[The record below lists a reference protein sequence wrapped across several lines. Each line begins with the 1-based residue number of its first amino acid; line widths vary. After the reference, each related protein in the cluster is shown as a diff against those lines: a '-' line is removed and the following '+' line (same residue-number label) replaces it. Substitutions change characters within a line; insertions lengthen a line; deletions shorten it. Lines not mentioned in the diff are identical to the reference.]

1 MTFMATPVISVRNL
15 KKTYTSYRKPAGF
28 WGSVKSLVHRET
40 IETDAVK
47 SMDFT
52 IQKGEFVGFLG
63 PNGAG
68 KTTTLKMLS
77 GILYPTSGEASV
89 LGFTPWERK
98 AAFQKRFAIVMGQK
112 SQLWWDLPAMESF
125 LLNKEIYEIED
136 KEFQKNLKELTFL
149 LQIEN
154 LLDVPVRKLS
164 LGERMKAELVASL
177 LHKPEVL
184 FLDEPTIGLD
194 VTSQLAIRD
203 FLRRYNEKA
212 KTTILLTSHYMEDV
226 QALCTRVIII
236 NKGEKVYDGA
246 LEDLVRKTSDHKVL
260 TVTFTAPVERGAL
273 ASFGTIAEHQAQR
286 VVLHVSRE
294 QSKHVAA
301 TLLTDLPVDDLLIDE
316 PDVEDVIRKVY
327 RETGKMA

>member
-1 MTFMATPVISVRNL
+1 MSAAVISVHNL

-28 WGSVKSLVHRET
+28 LGSLKSLVHRET
-40 IETDAVK
+40 METDAVK

-77 GILYPTSGEASV
+77 GILYPTSGEATV
-89 LGFTPWERK
+89 LGYTPWERK

-125 LLNKEIYEIED
+125 LLNKEIYEIGD
-136 KEFQKNLKELTFL
+136 AEFEKSLKELTSL
-149 LQIEN
+149 LQIEQ

-164 LGERMKAELVASL
+164 LGERMKAEVVASL

-226 QALCTRVIII
+226 EALCKRVIII

-246 LEDLVRKTSDHKVL
+246 LEELVRTTSDHKVL
-260 TVTFTAPVERGAL
+260 TLTFTAPVDQAVL
-273 ASFGTIAEHQAQR
+273 APFGTIIEHQPQR
-286 VVLHVSRE
+286 VVLHIPRD
-294 QSKHVAA
+294 QSKRVAA
-301 TLLTDLPVDDLLIDE
+301 TLLTELPVDDLLIDE
-316 PDVEDVIRKVY
+316 PDVEDVIRKVF
-327 RETGKMA
+327 AQQ